1 MATSRRTRLRPEE
14 RRDQLVALGVAT
26 LANRPLSEVTVEE
39 IAAEAD
45 VSTGLVYYY
54 FGSKNGLHHE
64 IVLRARDSM
73 LHASEPRDELP
84 PLERLHDTLARL
96 VAYVREHGPTFYS
109 LVRGAASGDEEVR
122 ELIESARREQTER
135 AVKAVT
141 GMGVPDT
148 EMLRIALRSWV
159 SLAEQALVDG
169 GLNTE
174 IPAEELVAY
183 LEKSMLGVVTAT
195 GAELPAGVLA
205 AAGAH

>member
-1 MATSRRTRLRPEE
+1 MASSRRTRLRPEE

-39 IAAEAD
+39 IAAEAE

-73 LHASEPRDELP
+73 LHASEPRPDLP
-84 PLERLHDTLARL
+84 PLDRLHDTLERL
-96 VAYVREHGPTFYS
+96 VTYVREHGPTFYS

-135 AVKAVT
+135 AVVAVT
-141 GMGVPDT
+141 EMGVEDT
-148 EMLRIALRSWV
+148 PMLRMALRSWV
-159 SLAEQALVDG
+159 ALAEQALVDG
-169 GLNTE
+169 GLNTD
-174 IPAEELVAY
+174 IPAADLIAY
-183 LEKSMLGVVTAT
+183 LESSMFGVVSAT
-195 GAELPAGVLA
+195 GAQLDAGPLTA
-205 AAGAH
+205 TT

>member
-1 MATSRRTRLRPEE
+1 MASSRRTRLRPEE

-39 IAAEAD
+39 IAAEAE

-73 LHASEPRDELP
+73 LHASEPRPELP
-84 PLERLHDTLARL
+84 PIDRLHDTLERL

-135 AVKAVT
+135 AVAAVT
-141 GMGVPDT
+141 EAGAEDT
-148 EMLRIALRSWV
+148 PMLRMALRSWV
-159 SLAEQALVDG
+159 ALAEQALVDG
-169 GLNTE
+169 GLNTD
-174 IPAEELVAY
+174 IPAADLVTY
-183 LEKSMLGVVTAT
+183 LANSMFGVVSAT
-195 GAELPAGVLA
+195 GVNLDPESLTPTPSP
-205 AAGAH
+205 

>member
-39 IAAEAD
+39 IAAEAE

-73 LHASEPRDELP
+73 LHASEPRPELP
-84 PLERLHDTLARL
+84 PLDRLHNTLERL
-96 VAYVREHGPTFYS
+96 VNYVREHGPTFYS

-135 AVKAVT
+135 AVAAVT
-141 GMGVPDT
+141 EMGVEDT
-148 EMLRIALRSWV
+148 PMLRMALRSWV
-159 SLAEQALVDG
+159 ALAEQALVDG
-169 GLNTE
+169 GLNADV
-174 IPAEELVAY
+174 PGPELVAY
-183 LEKSMLGVVTAT
+183 LESSMFGVVSAT
-195 GAELPAGVLA
+195 GAQLDAGPLA
-205 AAGAH
+205 KA